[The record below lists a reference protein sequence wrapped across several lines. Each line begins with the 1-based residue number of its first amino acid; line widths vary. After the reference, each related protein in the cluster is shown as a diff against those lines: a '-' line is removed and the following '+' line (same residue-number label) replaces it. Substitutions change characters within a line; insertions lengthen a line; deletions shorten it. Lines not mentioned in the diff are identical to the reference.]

1 MIAPSAHVPKLYVTL
16 CTLTSALKYLY
27 IQEPTSDPKPA
38 SPKPKTQF
46 ILYGYIDP
54 SGCGATAYNL
64 RPTSNMTTSASL
76 MGSVG
81 SRLRVSA
88 GRLSCVDQ
96 TCVVIQASAL

>member
-16 CTLTSALKYLY
+16 CTLTLALKYLY
-27 IQEPTSDPKPA
+27 MQEPTSDPKPA
-38 SPKPKTQF
+38 SLKPKTQF
-46 ILYGYIDP
+46 ILYMGT
-54 SGCGATAYNL
+54 STLTVEATAYNL